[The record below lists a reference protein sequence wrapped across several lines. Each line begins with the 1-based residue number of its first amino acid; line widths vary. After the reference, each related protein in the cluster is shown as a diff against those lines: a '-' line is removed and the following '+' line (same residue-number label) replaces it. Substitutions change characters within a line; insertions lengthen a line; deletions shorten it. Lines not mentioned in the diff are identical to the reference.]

1 MEKKNQTF
9 LLHFEKK
16 ILGMEKK
23 IQTFLLHFKKK
34 IFGKE
39 KKIFK
44 NAQSKLNIDQTFY
57 ATFKKK
63 KDGNMLRLHY
73 SKRS

>member
-1 MEKKNQTF
+1 MKKNQTF

-16 ILGMEKK
+16 FW
-23 IQTFLLHFKKK
+23 TFLLHFEKK
-34 IFGKE
+34 ILGKE

-44 NAQSKLNIDQTFY
+44 NAQSKLNMDLTFLLH
-57 ATFKKK
+57 FKKK
-63 KDGNMLRLHY
+63 EDGNIMVRLHY